1 MNAQEKVMWSQNKLN
16 VSQSAFLFSIIA
28 HVVILI
34 VLLKPD
40 AENSSDITSTM
51 KVTFVS
57 ASVKTNNDTVRIS
70 SEPSPSTVNQLQTQN
85 SKRLDA
91 SSTDST
97 NLANQVPDFFD
108 LTQDTQMIEA
118 NNLYDPLLDAQ
129 NRAKKA
135 IKDAKDV
142 SNLYQANIK
151 PMDTNFLEDNKSPIS
166 KSETE
171 SLGLY
176 KVDVIDDPKDLELYS
191 TLIEVSMTSP
201 SKDDELQINQ
211 LTQQITKL
219 LHENDLSLIKTK
231 PTTIEFMIDP
241 VNLIVLIK
249 LSADS
254 IKTHHNLKTLLENM
268 SFDAIFINSNLN
280 ERPYSF
286 TVEV

>member
-1 MNAQEKVMWSQNKLN
+1 MWSQNKLN

-28 HVVILI
+28 HVAILI

-57 ASVKTNNDTVRIS
+57 ASVKTNNDTVRIASKPS
-70 SEPSPSTVNQLQTQN
+70 SSTVNQLQTQN
-85 SKRLDA
+85 SKSLDA

-97 NLANQVPDFFD
+97 TLANQVPDFFD

-151 PMDTNFLEDNKSPIS
+151 PMDTNFLEDYQLPIS

-171 SLGLY
+171 LLGLY

-191 TLIEVSMTSP
+191 TLIELSMASP

>member
-1 MNAQEKVMWSQNKLN
+1 MWSQNKLN

-28 HVVILI
+28 HVAILI

-57 ASVKTNNDTVRIS
+57 ASIKTNNDTVRIS

-151 PMDTNFLEDNKSPIS
+151 PMDTNFLEDNQSPIS
-166 KSETE
+166 ESETA

-191 TLIEVSMTSP
+191 TLIELSMTSP

-241 VNLIVLIK
+241 INLIVLIK

>member
-1 MNAQEKVMWSQNKLN
+1 MWSQKKLN

-28 HVVILI
+28 HVAILI

-57 ASVKTNNDTVRIS
+57 ASIKTNNDTVRIS

-151 PMDTNFLEDNKSPIS
+151 PMDTNFLEDNQSPIS
-166 KSETE
+166 ESETA

-191 TLIEVSMTSP
+191 TLIELSTTSL

>member
-1 MNAQEKVMWSQNKLN
+1 
-16 VSQSAFLFSIIA
+16 
-28 HVVILI
+28 
-34 VLLKPD
+34 
-40 AENSSDITSTM
+40 M

-57 ASVKTNNDTVRIS
+57 ASIKTNNDTVRIAS
-70 SEPSPSTVNQLQTQN
+70 KPSPSTVNQLQTQN

-97 NLANQVPDFFD
+97 ILANQVPDFFD

-135 IKDAKDV
+135 IKEAKDV

-151 PMDTNFLEDNKSPIS
+151 PMDTNFLENNQSPIS
-166 KSETE
+166 KSETA

-176 KVDVIDDPKDLELYS
+176 KVDVIDDAKDLELYS
-191 TLIEVSMTSP
+191 TLIELSMTSP

-219 LHENDLSLIKTK
+219 LLENDLSLIKAK

-268 SFDAIFINSNLN
+268 SFDTIFINSNLN

>member
-1 MNAQEKVMWSQNKLN
+1 MWSQNKLN

-28 HVVILI
+28 HVAILI

-151 PMDTNFLEDNKSPIS
+151 PMDTNFLEDNQSPIS
-166 KSETE
+166 ESETA

-191 TLIEVSMTSP
+191 TLIELSTTSL